1 VRALRAGVGAVA
13 TAGLALA
20 CGGPPESVAV
30 DIGVHR
36 VSLTIPDGWQHYD
49 HGREHRLET
58 GEGDLVLTDLGPVAA
73 DGYRTVILEARD
85 LTRKGQREE
94 AKQLLYR
101 LAGGHAV
108 GDDAL
113 RAALEEC
120 LDAIWREESPAM
132 AEAAFA
138 SLLDRLDGLPEPD
151 LATLALVALAD
162 FDHGPRRDIERQ
174 GRLILDGTEAYRI
187 LTWQRLTHNGRRR
200 HVFVVNRGNLLV
212 IRTAMGPDDVLGPA
226 FDAVVE
232 SMVFVE
238 PEDQSTR

>member
-1 VRALRAGVGAVA
+1 MKARVSAVVV
-13 TAGLALA
+13 AGLVLA
-20 CGGPPESVAV
+20 CGGAPEPVTV
-30 DIGVHR
+30 EIGVHR
-36 VSLTIPDGWQHYD
+36 VSLIVPDGWQHYD

-73 DGYRTVILEARD
+73 DGYRKVILEARD

-94 AKQLLYR
+94 AKQLLNR

-113 RAALEEC
+113 RGALEGC
-120 LDAIWREESPAM
+120 LDVVWRDEPPAT

-138 SLLDRLDGLPEPD
+138 SLLDQLVGLPEPD
-151 LATLALVALAD
+151 LATLASVTLTD

-174 GRLILDGTEAYRI
+174 GRLNLDGKEAYQI
-187 LTWQRLTHNGRRR
+187 FTWQRLTHTGRRG

-226 FDAVVE
+226 FDAVVR
-232 SMVFVE
+232 SVVFVE
-238 PEDQSTR
+238 PEAQSTR